1 MINKKLLSFDRGAL
15 RYVGANVAFQWLG
28 MLCNVIFVRAIAQLV
43 GAAFAGSLTSA
54 QLWQNLVLCLATVPM
69 RFAFTMLASAMSDQA
84 SKDVKRTL
92 RSSIY
97 AKLARLGPNYTETAA
112 TSEVVMLAS
121 EGVEQIDTYFAKY
134 LPQLFYSLLAP
145 VTLFVLLV
153 GVHARSAIILLCC
166 VPLIP
171 MSIVAVQKFAK
182 KLLANYWGEYTTLG
196 DSFLE
201 NIQGLTTLKI
211 YQADGWKHEQMN
223 AQAERFR
230 RITMKVL
237 TMQLNSVTLMD
248 LMAYG
253 GAGLGIISAVAAF
266 AAGRLTLTATL
277 TIVLL
282 AADFF
287 LPLRLLG
294 SYFHIAMNGAASAEK
309 IFKLLAAEE
318 PADGDRVPGENTT
331 LKLEHVTFGY
341 EKDRTIL
348 NDVSFTIPQ
357 GRFVS
362 LVGESGCGKS
372 TIFRMINGLLPP
384 KAGTISVNGK
394 PITAREHYCGYMPQ
408 KDMLFPWRTIGENL
422 ALPLEIQRGYTKAQ
436 QRDMIDAALADVGL
450 DGCRDKRP
458 DELSGG
464 MRQRAAFARTMLT
477 GSDLLLL
484 DEPFSA
490 LDFLTRISMQEWLL
504 EQWQRHKKTIL
515 FITHDV
521 EEAIFLSSSVL
532 VVEKTPIHA
541 LREIPVPMSYPRT
554 RQDLIRPEVAALRE
568 QLVEMLRK
576 QVTE

>member
-1 MINKKLLSFDRGAL
+1 MSILRFDNVSYQYPGEDFDIIDGLSFS
-15 RYVGANVAFQWLG
+15 VEP
-28 MLCNVIFVRAIAQLV
+28 
-43 GAAFAGSLTSA
+43 GSFH
-54 QLWQNLVLCLATVPM
+54 C
-69 RFAFTMLASAMSDQA
+69 
-84 SKDVKRTL
+84 
-92 RSSIY
+92 I
-97 AKLARLGPNYTETAA
+97 
-112 TSEVVMLAS
+112 
-121 EGVEQIDTYFAKY
+121 
-134 LPQLFYSLLAP
+134 
-145 VTLFVLLV
+145 V
-153 GVHARSAIILLCC
+153 GV
-166 VPLIP
+166 
-171 MSIVAVQKFAK
+171 
-182 KLLANYWGEYTTLG
+182 
-196 DSFLE
+196 
-201 NIQGLTTLKI
+201 
-211 YQADGWKHEQMN
+211 
-223 AQAERFR
+223 
-230 RITMKVL
+230 
-237 TMQLNSVTLMD
+237 
-248 LMAYG
+248 
-253 GAGLGIISAVAAF
+253 
-266 AAGRLTLTATL
+266 
-277 TIVLL
+277 
-282 AADFF
+282 
-287 LPLRLLG
+287 
-294 SYFHIAMNGAASAEK
+294 
-309 IFKLLAAEE
+309 
-318 PADGDRVPGENTT
+318 
-331 LKLEHVTFGY
+331 
-341 EKDRTIL
+341 
-348 NDVSFTIPQ
+348 
-357 GRFVS
+357 
-362 LVGESGCGKS
+362 SGCGKS

-394 PITAREHYCGYMPQ
+394 PITEREHYCGYMPQ

>member
-1 MINKKLLSFDRGAL
+1 MSILRFDNVSYQYPGEDLDIIDGLSFS
-15 RYVGANVAFQWLG
+15 VEP
-28 MLCNVIFVRAIAQLV
+28 
-43 GAAFAGSLTSA
+43 GSFH
-54 QLWQNLVLCLATVPM
+54 C
-69 RFAFTMLASAMSDQA
+69 
-84 SKDVKRTL
+84 
-92 RSSIY
+92 I
-97 AKLARLGPNYTETAA
+97 
-112 TSEVVMLAS
+112 
-121 EGVEQIDTYFAKY
+121 
-134 LPQLFYSLLAP
+134 
-145 VTLFVLLV
+145 V
-153 GVHARSAIILLCC
+153 GV
-166 VPLIP
+166 
-171 MSIVAVQKFAK
+171 
-182 KLLANYWGEYTTLG
+182 
-196 DSFLE
+196 
-201 NIQGLTTLKI
+201 
-211 YQADGWKHEQMN
+211 
-223 AQAERFR
+223 
-230 RITMKVL
+230 
-237 TMQLNSVTLMD
+237 
-248 LMAYG
+248 
-253 GAGLGIISAVAAF
+253 
-266 AAGRLTLTATL
+266 
-277 TIVLL
+277 
-282 AADFF
+282 
-287 LPLRLLG
+287 
-294 SYFHIAMNGAASAEK
+294 
-309 IFKLLAAEE
+309 
-318 PADGDRVPGENTT
+318 
-331 LKLEHVTFGY
+331 
-341 EKDRTIL
+341 
-348 NDVSFTIPQ
+348 
-357 GRFVS
+357 
-362 LVGESGCGKS
+362 SGCGKS